1 MTPRGFFDCLNV
13 AAAEQRQARAV
24 EVAPSGDQSMELDAA
39 AEVAAFV
46 DRAAPS
52 AIETI
57 RPVARSSST
66 GFSGSNRNT
75 PLADAAG
82 FYSGGQRRQ

>member
-1 MTPRGFFDCLNV
+1 MTPRGFFDCLDV
-13 AAAEQRQARAV
+13 AVAEQNQARAV
-24 EVAPSGDQSMELDAA
+24 EVEPSGDQSTELDEA

-57 RPVARSSST
+57 RPAVRSSST
-66 GFSGSNRNT
+66 SFSSSNRNT

-82 FYSGGQRRQ
+82 FYSSGQRRQ